1 MVKALITNAIKR
13 QATIKG
19 LEFVIDMLIQFK
31 TNYAASS
38 ATPSKHENVVHNNH
52 L

>member
-1 MVKALITNAIKR
+1 MIKALITGAIKR

-38 ATPSKHENVVHNNH
+38 ATPSKHDQPVNNNH